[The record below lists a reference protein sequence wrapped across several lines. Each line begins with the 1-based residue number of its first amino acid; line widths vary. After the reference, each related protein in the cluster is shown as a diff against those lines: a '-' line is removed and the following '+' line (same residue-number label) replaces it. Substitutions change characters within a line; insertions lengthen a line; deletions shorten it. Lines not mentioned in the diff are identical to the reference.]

1 MSIHVNR
8 ASSCKLNSCSQKAVF
23 DVAHP
28 ERGMMAVCEYH
39 AQSIKAAFG
48 GVEVSL

>member
-1 MSIHVNR
+1 MSAHINR
-8 ASSCKLNSCSQKAVF
+8 ASCCELTNCSRKAVF

-48 GVEVSL
+48 DVEVSL